1 MDSSDPV
8 GQAVP
13 PQPPQGNY
21 RTREHYYKAF
31 KQFCAFLSDNHHLQK
46 LENISGKHLTS
57 YVLWMQES
65 SKSASTIKTDLAAV
79 QFFYDRMSQP
89 KYQLLSNEEL
99 AVELERRCFGGV
111 NHTWSN
117 VESSKMLG
125 KAMAEDRYDS
135 VLAFYLVRYAG
146 LRIHECFRTDTA
158 LAEQVLR
165 ENAVTIKGGKARTIP
180 INGKIA
186 VAMREQSVHTPRGQK
201 LLVPDGMPTDQ
212 AINHL

>member
-111 NHTWSN
+111 NHTW
-117 VESSKMLG
+117 
-125 KAMAEDRYDS
+125 YDS

-158 LAEQVLR
+158 MAEQVLR